1 MIYYIQKIGGTA
13 AVPEVYPVAVID
25 SLISA
30 RWVRCFDEPGNFEL
44 YLPSSAELF
53 ELITADIGSLVV
65 TREGDNIPMYI
76 EDFKLSE
83 SVEDFKFSESVE
95 GNTILISGRTM
106 DAVMA
111 SRVVGYPTTYDH
123 APSMV
128 VARKLMLDNMIDPK
142 VVESDYTYDPTARK
156 LAPFEA
162 EPPTPPGDNIT
173 RTFGGENL
181 LTAVDGLL
189 REFGRGLRC
198 RLVQGVFTFEF
209 YRGSDKPHVVFSADN
224 EMLISCEYEVD
235 IRDKCNVVF
244 VSATGPDSETQ
255 ANGSNPYTL
264 VRQAGGFLSQGFDR
278 REGSMSV
285 SGVPTEESATI
296 DLMQGYSWEQGTYSF
311 TDGAETPSPYVI
323 RSPNYIPCS
332 KKISVTATL
341 NGSTSTAFGVHFYD
355 ENQNHL
361 SAVRATSGATVT
373 LPANTSYVRLALSY
387 RYSDIAV
394 TPEELSA
401 ASAMT
406 LSARP
411 ISDYKA
417 DVTERGASGITPPL
431 KILNAQI
438 ADTGLYTAG
447 EDYDLGDTVYLETA
461 GGVRGSAKITAI
473 TEVEDAEGY
482 RIFPTFSDWTTL

>member
-1 MIYYIQKIGGTA
+1 MVYYIQKIGGTA

-25 SLISA
+25 SPISV

-53 ELITADIGSLVV
+53 TLLAADIGVLVV
-65 TREGDNIPMYI
+65 TREGDDIPMYI

-83 SVEDFKFSESVE
+83 SAE
-95 GNTILISGRTM
+95 GETILIGGRTM

-111 SRVVGYPTTYDH
+111 SRVVGYPTTYAH
-123 APSMV
+123 YPPMV
-128 VARKLMLDNMIDPK
+128 IARKLMLDNMIAPD
-142 VVESDYTYDPTARK
+142 VVESDYSYDPTARK
-156 LAPFEA
+156 LVPIAA
-162 EPPTPPGDNIT
+162 ERPTTFDDYIT

-198 RLVQGVFTFEF
+198 RLVQGVFKFEF

-264 VRQAGGFLSQGFDR
+264 VRQAGNFLSQGFDR
-278 REGSMSV
+278 REGSTSV
-285 SGVPTEESATI
+285 SGVPTEESVSV
-296 DLMQGYSWEQGTYSF
+296 DLMEYTWEQGTYSDIDGSDVS
-311 TDGAETPSPYVI
+311 TDLSIRCVEYVECGKRI
-323 RSPNYIPCS
+323 SITAARSTGNKTLYFRILYYDHNREYIPYS
-332 KKISVTATL
+332 SSGSVK
-341 NGSTSTAFGVHFYD
+341 
-355 ENQNHL
+355 
-361 SAVRATSGATVT
+361 SGATLTPPANAVYVRVT
-373 LPANTSYVRLALSY
+373 LSPYTGETISPSDLTSAKAQILR
-387 RYSDIAV
+387 
-394 TPEELSA
+394 
-401 ASAMT
+401 
-406 LSARP
+406 ARS
-411 ISDYKA
+411 ISDYKS
-417 DVTERGASGITPPL
+417 DVTARGASGITPPL

-438 ADTGLYTAG
+438 ADTGLYKAG
-447 EDYDLGDTVYLETA
+447 VDYDLGDTVYLETA
-461 GGVRGSAKITAI
+461 RGVRGSAKITAI

>member
-1 MIYYIQKIGGTA
+1 MMVYYIQKIGGTA

-25 SLISA
+25 SPISV

-53 ELITADIGSLVV
+53 TLLAVDIGVLVV
-65 TREGDNIPMYI
+65 TREGDDIPMYI

-83 SVEDFKFSESVE
+83 SAE
-95 GNTILISGRTM
+95 GETILISGRTM

-111 SRVVGYPTTYDH
+111 SRVVGYPTTYDRT
-123 APSMV
+123 PPMV
-128 VARKLMLDNMIDPK
+128 MARKLMLDNMIAPE

-156 LAPFEA
+156 LAPIAAEA
-162 EPPTPPGDNIT
+162 PTTFDAYIT
-173 RTFGGENL
+173 RTFSGKNL

-189 REFGRGLRC
+189 REFGYGLRC

-244 VSATGPDSETQ
+244 VSAAGPDSETQ

-264 VRQAGGFLSQGFDR
+264 VRQAGSFLSQGFDR
-278 REGSMSV
+278 REGSTNV

-296 DLMQGYSWEQGTYSF
+296 DLMQGYSWEQGTYFFS
-311 TDGAETPSPYVI
+311 DGGETPTPYII
-323 RSPNYIPCS
+323 RTPNYIPCT
-332 KKISVTATL
+332 KRISVTATIK
-341 NGSTSTAFGVHFYD
+341 GSNLTRVAVHFYD
-355 ENQNHL
+355 SAYNHL
-361 SAVRATSGATVT
+361 SAAAASSGATVT
-373 LPANTSYVRLALSY
+373 LPANTSYVRLTLS
-387 RYSDIAV
+387 RSSDGISI
-394 TPEELSA
+394 TPDDLSA
-401 ASAMT
+401 ASAVT
-406 LSARP
+406 VSARS
-411 ISDYKA
+411 ISSYKS
-417 DVTERGASGITPPL
+417 DVEARGTSGITPPL

-438 ADTGLYTAG
+438 ANTGLYKAG
-447 EDYDLGDTVYLETA
+447 VDYDLGDTVYLETSR
-461 GGVRGSAKITAI
+461 GVRGSAKITAI

>member
-1 MIYYIQKIGGTA
+1 MIYYIQKIAGVSG
-13 AVPEVYPVAVID
+13 EVYPVAVVD
-25 SLISA
+25 SPISV

-53 ELITADIGSLVV
+53 TLLAVDIGVLAV
-65 TREGDNIPMYI
+65 TREGDDIPMYI

-83 SVEDFKFSESVE
+83 SAE
-95 GNTILISGRTM
+95 GETILISGRTM

-123 APSMV
+123 TPSMV
-128 VARKLMLDNMIDPK
+128 VARKLMLDNMIAPD

-156 LAPFEA
+156 LAPFTA
-162 EPPTPPGDNIT
+162 DPPSPPGDNIT

-198 RLVQGVFTFEF
+198 RLIGGVFTFEF

-244 VSATGPDSETQ
+244 VSAAGPDSETQ

-264 VRQAGGFLSQGFDR
+264 VRQAGSFLSQGFDR

-285 SGVPTEESATI
+285 SGVPTEESVSV
-296 DLMQGYSWEQGTYSF
+296 DLTERTSYTWEQGTYSS
-311 TDGAETPSPYVI
+311 TDGKTEIVSGTAI
-323 RSPNYIPCS
+323 RCTEYIACG
-332 KKISVTATL
+332 KKISVTARGAGDLSASLYFYDTDK
-341 NGSTSTAFGVHFYD
+341 NYIFTASRIYSAGVTVTAPDGTAFVRVSLINSGQAISPSD
-355 ENQNHL
+355 L
-361 SAVRATSGATVT
+361 TSAKAQILRARS
-373 LPANTSYVRLALSY
+373 
-387 RYSDIAV
+387 
-394 TPEELSA
+394 
-401 ASAMT
+401 
-406 LSARP
+406 

-417 DVTERGASGITPPL
+417 DVTERGTSGITPPL

-438 ADTGLYTAG
+438 ADTGLYKAG
-447 EDYDLGDTVYLETA
+447 VDYDLGDTVYLET
-461 GGVRGSAKITAI
+461 GRGVRGSAKITAI

>member
-13 AVPEVYPVAVID
+13 AVPEVYPVAVVD
-25 SLISA
+25 SPISV

-53 ELITADIGSLVV
+53 TLLAVDIGSLAV
-65 TREGDNIPMYI
+65 TREGDDIPMYI

-83 SVEDFKFSESVE
+83 SAE
-95 GNTILISGRTM
+95 GETILISGRTM

-123 APSMV
+123 YPPMV
-128 VARKLMLDNMIDPK
+128 VARNLMLANMIAPE
-142 VVESDYTYDPTARK
+142 VIESDYSYDPTARK
-156 LAPFEA
+156 LAPFEV
-162 EPPTPPGDNIT
+162 ESYSVIEDSIT

-198 RLVQGVFTFEF
+198 RLVQGVFKFEF

-244 VSATGPDSETQ
+244 VSAAGPDSETQ
-255 ANGSNPYTL
+255 ADGSNPYTL
-264 VRQAGGFLSQGFDR
+264 VRQAGSFLSQGFDR
-278 REGSMSV
+278 REGSTSV
-285 SGVPTEESATI
+285 SGVPTEESVSV
-296 DLMQGYSWEQGTYSF
+296 DLTKKTSYTWEQGTYSS
-311 TDGAETPSPYVI
+311 TDGKTEIASGTAI
-323 RSPNYIPCS
+323 RCTEYIACGKKIGVTARGAGDLSASLYFYDTDKNYIFTAS
-332 KKISVTATL
+332 RIYSAGVTVTAPD
-341 NGSTSTAFGVHFYD
+341 GTAFVRVSLINSGQAISPSD
-355 ENQNHL
+355 L
-361 SAVRATSGATVT
+361 TSAKAKILRARS
-373 LPANTSYVRLALSY
+373 
-387 RYSDIAV
+387 
-394 TPEELSA
+394 
-401 ASAMT
+401 
-406 LSARP
+406 

-438 ADTGLYTAG
+438 ADTGLYKAG
-447 EDYDLGDTVYLETA
+447 VDYDLGDTVYLETA
-461 GGVRGSAKITAI
+461 RGVRGSAKITAI

>member
-25 SLISA
+25 SPISA

-111 SRVVGYPTTYDH
+111 SRVVGYPTTYDRTP
-123 APSMV
+123 AMT

-156 LAPFEA
+156 LAPIAA
-162 EPPTPPGDNIT
+162 EIPSAPGGNIM

-189 REFGRGLRC
+189 REFGWGLRC

-255 ANGSNPYTL
+255 AKGSNPYTL
-264 VRQAGGFLSQGFDR
+264 VRQAGNFLSQDFDR

-285 SGVPTEESATI
+285 SGVPTEESVSV
-296 DLMQGYSWEQGTYSF
+296 DLMDYTWEQGAYLF
-311 TDGAETPSPYVI
+311 ADGAETSSPYVI
-323 RSPNYIPCS
+323 RSPKYIPCS

-341 NGSTSTAFGVHFYD
+341 NGSPSTRFAVHFYD
-355 ENQNHL
+355 ANQNHL
-361 SAVRATSGATVT
+361 SAIAASAGATVT
-373 LPANTSYVRLALSY
+373 LPASTSYVRLTLS
-387 RYSDIAV
+387 RSSDGISI
-394 TPEELSA
+394 TPDDLSA

-406 LSARP
+406 VSARSV
-411 ISDYKA
+411 SDYKA
-417 DVTERGASGITPPL
+417 DVTERGASGIMPPL

-447 EDYDLGDTVYLETA
+447 VDYDLGDTVYLETTW
-461 GGVRGSAKITAI
+461 GVRGSAKITAI

-482 RIFPTFSDWTTL
+482 RIFPTFSGWTTL

>member
-1 MIYYIQKIGGTA
+1 MVYYIQKIGG
-13 AVPEVYPVAVID
+13 VSGEVYPVAVID
-25 SLISA
+25 SPISV

-53 ELITADIGSLVV
+53 TLLAADIGVLVV
-65 TREGDNIPMYI
+65 TREGDDIPMYI

-83 SVEDFKFSESVE
+83 SAE
-95 GNTILISGRTM
+95 GETILIGGRTM
-106 DAVMA
+106 DAVMT
-111 SRVVGYPTTYDH
+111 SRVVGYPTTYAH
-123 APSMV
+123 YPPMV
-128 VARKLMLDNMIDPK
+128 VARNLMLANMIAPE
-142 VVESDYTYDPTARK
+142 VIESDYSYDPTARK
-156 LAPFEA
+156 LAPLEVESPSA
-162 EPPTPPGDNIT
+162 PGDNIT

-198 RLVQGVFTFEF
+198 RLIGGVFTFEF

-255 ANGSNPYTL
+255 ADGSNPYTL
-264 VRQAGGFLSQGFDR
+264 VRQAGSFLSQGFDR

-285 SGVPTEESATI
+285 SGVPTEESVSV
-296 DLMQGYSWEQGTYSF
+296 DLKEYTWEQGTYSSMDGSDVS
-311 TDGAETPSPYVI
+311 TDLSIRCGEYVECGKRISITAARSTGNKTLYFKILYYDHNREYIPYSSPGVVTSGTTLTPPANAVYARVTLSPYTGETI
-323 RSPNYIPCS
+323 SPS
-332 KKISVTATL
+332 DL
-341 NGSTSTAFGVHFYD
+341 TSAKA
-355 ENQNHL
+355 QIL
-361 SAVRATSGATVT
+361 RARG
-373 LPANTSYVRLALSY
+373 
-387 RYSDIAV
+387 
-394 TPEELSA
+394 
-401 ASAMT
+401 
-406 LSARP
+406 

-417 DVTERGASGITPPL
+417 DVTERGTSGITPPL

-438 ADTGLYTAG
+438 ADTGLYKAG
-447 EDYDLGDTVYLETA
+447 VDYDLGDTVYLETA
-461 GGVRGSAKITAI
+461 RGVRGSAKITAI

>member
-1 MIYYIQKIGGTA
+1 MIYYIQKIGG
-13 AVPEVYPVAVID
+13 VSGEVYPVAVVD
-25 SLISA
+25 SPISV

-53 ELITADIGSLVV
+53 ALITADIGSLVV
-65 TREGDNIPMYI
+65 TREGGDIPMYI

-83 SVEDFKFSESVE
+83 SAE
-95 GNTILISGRTM
+95 GETILIGGRTM

-111 SRVVGYPTTYDH
+111 SRVVGYPTTYAH
-123 APSMV
+123 YPPMV
-128 VARKLMLDNMIDPK
+128 VARNLMLDNMIAPK

-156 LAPFEA
+156 LAPIAAEA
-162 EPPTPPGDNIT
+162 PTTFDVNIT

-198 RLVQGVFTFEF
+198 RLIGGVFTFEF

-235 IRDKCNVVF
+235 IRDKCNAMF
-244 VSATGPDSETQ
+244 VSAAGPDSETQ
-255 ANGSNPYTL
+255 ADGSNPYTL
-264 VRQAGGFLSQGFDR
+264 VRQAGSFLSQGFDR

-285 SGVPTEESATI
+285 SGVPTEGSMSV
-296 DLMQGYSWEQGTYSF
+296 DLMEYTWEQGTYSS
-311 TDGAETPSPYVI
+311 TDGKTEIASGTAI
-323 RSPNYIPCS
+323 RCTEYIACG
-332 KKISVTATL
+332 KKISVTARGAGDLSASLYFYDTDK
-341 NGSTSTAFGVHFYD
+341 NYIFTASRIYSAGVTVTAPDGTAFVRVSLTNSGQAISPSD
-355 ENQNHL
+355 L
-361 SAVRATSGATVT
+361 TSAKAQILRARG
-373 LPANTSYVRLALSY
+373 
-387 RYSDIAV
+387 
-394 TPEELSA
+394 
-401 ASAMT
+401 
-406 LSARP
+406 

-417 DVTERGASGITPPL
+417 DVTERGTSGITPPL

-438 ADTGLYTAG
+438 ADTGLYKAG
-447 EDYDLGDTVYLETA
+447 VDYDLGDTVYLETA
-461 GGVRGSAKITAI
+461 RGVRGSAKITAI

>member
-1 MIYYIQKIGGTA
+1 MIYYIQKIGG
-13 AVPEVYPVAVID
+13 VSGEVYPVAVID
-25 SLISA
+25 APISV

-53 ELITADIGSLVV
+53 ALITADIGSLAV
-65 TREGDNIPMYI
+65 TREGDDIPMYI

-83 SVEDFKFSESVE
+83 SAE
-95 GNTILISGRTM
+95 GETILISGRTM

-111 SRVVGYPTTYDH
+111 SRVVGYPTTY
-123 APSMV
+123 ANTPANV
-128 VARKLMLDNMIDPK
+128 VARKLMLDNMISPEDTYDP
-142 VVESDYTYDPTARK
+142 YDPTARK
-156 LAPFEA
+156 LAPFAA
-162 EPPTPPGDNIT
+162 ENPTTIEDNIT

-198 RLVQGVFTFEF
+198 RLIGGVFTFEF

-255 ANGSNPYTL
+255 ADGSNPYTL
-264 VRQAGGFLSQGFDR
+264 VRQAGNPLTVSYYR

-285 SGVPTEESATI
+285 SGVPTEESVSV
-296 DLMQGYSWEQGTYSF
+296 DLTEYTWEQGTYSDIDGSDVS
-311 TDGAETPSPYVI
+311 TDLSIRCVEYVECGKRI
-323 RSPNYIPCS
+323 SITAARSTGNKTLYFKILYYDHNREYIPYS
-332 KKISVTATL
+332 SSGSV
-341 NGSTSTAFGVHFYD
+341 
-355 ENQNHL
+355 
-361 SAVRATSGATVT
+361 TSGATLTPPANAVYARVT
-373 LPANTSYVRLALSY
+373 LSPYTFETISPSDLTSAKAQILR
-387 RYSDIAV
+387 
-394 TPEELSA
+394 
-401 ASAMT
+401 
-406 LSARP
+406 ARS

-417 DVTERGASGITPPL
+417 DVEARGASGITPPL

-438 ADTGLYTAG
+438 ADTGLYRAG
-447 EDYDLGDTVYLETA
+447 VDYDLGDTVYLETA
-461 GGVRGSAKITAI
+461 RGVRGSAKITAI

>member
-1 MIYYIQKIGGTA
+1 MIYYIQKIGG
-13 AVPEVYPVAVID
+13 VSGEVYPVAVID
-25 SLISA
+25 SPISV

-53 ELITADIGSLVV
+53 ALITADIGSLIV
-65 TREGDNIPMYI
+65 TREDDNEPMYI

-83 SVEDFKFSESVE
+83 SAE
-95 GNTILISGRTM
+95 GETILIGGRTM

-111 SRVVGYPTTYDH
+111 SRVVGYPTTYAH
-123 APSMV
+123 YPPMV
-128 VARKLMLDNMIDPK
+128 VARRLMLDNMIDPD
-142 VVESDYTYDPTARK
+142 VVESDYSYDPTARK
-156 LAPFEA
+156 LAPFEV
-162 EPPTPPGDNIT
+162 ESYSVIEDSIT

-235 IRDKCNVVF
+235 IRDKCNAMF

-255 ANGSNPYTL
+255 ADGSNPYTL
-264 VRQAGGFLSQGFDR
+264 VRQAGSFLSQGFDR

-285 SGVPTEESATI
+285 SGVPTEESVSV
-296 DLMQGYSWEQGTYSF
+296 DLTERTSYTWEQGTYSSIDGSDVS
-311 TDGAETPSPYVI
+311 TDLSIRCVEYIECGKRISITAARSTGNKTLYFKILYYDHNREYIPYSSSGVVTSGTTLTPPANAVYVRVTLSPYTGETI
-323 RSPNYIPCS
+323 SPSDLTSAKAKILRARS
-332 KKISVTATL
+332 IS
-341 NGSTSTAFGVHFYD
+341 
-355 ENQNHL
+355 
-361 SAVRATSGATVT
+361 
-373 LPANTSYVRLALSY
+373 SYKS
-387 RYSDIAV
+387 
-394 TPEELSA
+394 
-401 ASAMT
+401 
-406 LSARP
+406 
-411 ISDYKA
+411 

-438 ADTGLYTAG
+438 ADTGLYKAG
-447 EDYDLGDTVYLETA
+447 VDYDLGDTVYLETA
-461 GGVRGSAKITAI
+461 RGVRGSAKITAI

>member
-1 MIYYIQKIGGTA
+1 MIYYIQKIGG
-13 AVPEVYPVAVID
+13 VSGEVYPVAVID
-25 SLISA
+25 SPISV

-44 YLPSSAELF
+44 YLPSSADLF
-53 ELITADIGSLVV
+53 TLLAVDIGVLVV
-65 TREGDNIPMYI
+65 TREGDDIPMYI

-83 SVEDFKFSESVE
+83 STE
-95 GNTILISGRTM
+95 GETILIGGRTM

-123 APSMV
+123 TPPMV
-128 VARKLMLDNMIDPK
+128 MARKLMLDNMIAPD

-156 LAPFEA
+156 LVPFAVEAPTTFDA
-162 EPPTPPGDNIT
+162 SIT

-198 RLVQGVFTFEF
+198 RLLQGVFTFEF

-235 IRDKCNVVF
+235 IRDKCNVAF
-244 VSATGPDSETQ
+244 VSATGPDSETR

-264 VRQAGGFLSQGFDR
+264 VRQAGSFLSQGFDR
-278 REGSMSV
+278 REGSTSV
-285 SGVPTEESATI
+285 SGVPTEESVSVN
-296 DLMQGYSWEQGTYSF
+296 LMERGYTWEQGTYSS
-311 TDGAETPSPYVI
+311 TDGKTEIVSGTAI
-323 RSPNYIPCS
+323 RCTEYIACG
-332 KKISVTATL
+332 KKISVTARGAGDLSAYLFFYDTDK
-341 NGSTSTAFGVHFYD
+341 NYISTATRIYSAGV
-355 ENQNHL
+355 
-361 SAVRATSGATVT
+361 TVT
-373 LPANTSYVRLALSY
+373 APDGTAFVRVSLINSGQAISPSDLTSAKAQILR
-387 RYSDIAV
+387 
-394 TPEELSA
+394 
-401 ASAMT
+401 
-406 LSARP
+406 ARS

-417 DVTERGASGITPPL
+417 DVTERGVSGITPPL

-438 ADTGLYTAG
+438 ADTGLYKAG
-447 EDYDLGDTVYLETA
+447 VDYDLGDTVYLET
-461 GGVRGSAKITAI
+461 GRGVRGSAKITAI

>member
-1 MIYYIQKIGGTA
+1 MIYYIQKIGG
-13 AVPEVYPVAVID
+13 VSGEVYPVAVVD
-25 SLISA
+25 SPISV

-53 ELITADIGSLVV
+53 ALITADIGSLVV
-65 TREGDNIPMYI
+65 TREDDDVPMYI

-83 SVEDFKFSESVE
+83 SAE
-95 GNTILISGRTM
+95 GETILISGRTM

-111 SRVVGYPTTYDH
+111 SRVVGYPTTYDRT
-123 APSMV
+123 PPMV
-128 VARKLMLDNMIDPK
+128 MARKLMLDNMIAPE
-142 VVESDYTYDPTARK
+142 VIESDYTYDPTARK
-156 LAPFEA
+156 LAPIAA
-162 EPPTPPGDNIT
+162 EVPTTFDANIT

-264 VRQAGGFLSQGFDR
+264 VRQAGSFLSQGFDR

-285 SGVPTEESATI
+285 SGVPTEERVSI
-296 DLMQGYSWEQGTYSF
+296 DLMGYTWEQGTYSS
-311 TDGAETPSPYVI
+311 TDGKTEIVSGTAI
-323 RSPNYIPCS
+323 RCTEYIACG
-332 KKISVTATL
+332 KKISVTARGTGDL
-341 NGSTSTAFGVHFYD
+341 SASLYFYDTDKNYIFTASRIYSAGVTVTAPDGTAFVRVSLINSGQAISPSD
-355 ENQNHL
+355 L
-361 SAVRATSGATVT
+361 TSAKAQILRARS
-373 LPANTSYVRLALSY
+373 
-387 RYSDIAV
+387 
-394 TPEELSA
+394 
-401 ASAMT
+401 
-406 LSARP
+406 
-411 ISDYKA
+411 ISEYKS

-431 KILNAQI
+431 RILNAQI
-438 ADTGLYTAG
+438 ADTGLYRAG
-447 EDYDLGDTVYLETA
+447 VDYDLGDTVYLETA
-461 GGVRGSAKITAI
+461 RGVRGSAKITAI

-482 RIFPTFSDWTTL
+482 RIYPTFSDWTTL